1 MTKLVAV
8 YGSLRQGLHNHR
20 VLGDSP
26 MVGMGSVNGFGL
38 YSLGAYPAI
47 SSDGKHVPVVVELYE
62 VDNIS
67 MSRLD
72 RLEGYPSY
80 YNRRIVDVHT
90 EDGIQ
95 KAWIYFQQGEPS
107 DIFIESGD
115 WTRYLIEKVN
125 R

>member
-1 MTKLVAV
+1 
-8 YGSLRQGLHNHR
+8 
-20 VLGDSP
+20 

-47 SSDGKHVPVVVELYE
+47 SGDGKHVPVVVELYE
-62 VDNIS
+62 VDNAS

-115 WTRYLIEKVN
+115 WARYLIEKGN
-125 R
+125 K